1 MEGQNISE
9 ACNRVG
15 LTLMKTLAQND
26 SGNIF
31 ISPFSLAN
39 AITMLYCGAR
49 TETAT
54 EIKEILQ
61 FQNMSEQEL
70 RSSFD
75 LLLSTVAK
83 SSDSYSLEC
92 ANAAMM
98 PKNFPIHSQYKKD
111 LEESFHALFVDVNF
125 AKDPELAVAQVNQWV
140 KDKTKGMI
148 EELIDS
154 LSPLTV
160 MVILNAVYFKGTWEY
175 QFQKKKTSRE
185 NFYNNGEA
193 GNSKKVDMM
202 HLKEVFEYVEESTF
216 QALKLPYKG
225 KDIAMMILLPC
236 TKKGLA
242 ELESQLSPTYVEDL
256 AKAMRNAKVKVSL
269 PKFRVEYA
277 ISLVDTLKSLGMRKA
292 FNDGEADL
300 TGICDL
306 KGIYVSEIF
315 HKAVIEVNEEG
326 SEAAAAT
333 AVVLAVRSRRPPP
346 EPEFTVNHPFLFTIY
361 NTKNNLNLF
370 TGRITEL

>member
-1 MEGQNISE
+1 
-9 ACNRVG
+9 
-15 LTLMKTLAQND
+15 MKTLAQSD

-61 FQNMSEQEL
+61 FQNMSEEEL

-75 LLLSTVAK
+75 LLLSVVEK

-98 PKNFPIHSQYKKD
+98 PKNFPIHGQYKKD

-148 EELIDS
+148 EELIDF

-160 MVILNAVYFKGTWEY
+160 MVILNAVYFKGTWEH
-175 QFQKKKTSRE
+175 QFEKKKTSRE
-185 NFYNNGEA
+185 KFYNNGEE

-202 HLKEVFEYVEESTF
+202 HMKEVFEYVEESTF

-225 KDIAMMILLPC
+225 KDIAMMILLPRS
-236 TKKGLA
+236 KKGLA
-242 ELESQLSPTYVEDL
+242 ELESQLTPTYVEDL
-256 AKAMRNAKVKVSL
+256 AKEMRNVKVKVSL
-269 PKFRVEYA
+269 PKFRIEYA
-277 ISLVDTLKSLGMRKA
+277 KSLVSTLKSLGMRKA

-300 TGICDL
+300 TGICDVE
-306 KGIYVSEIF
+306 GIYVSEIM

-333 AVVLAVRSRRPPP
+333 AVVIALRSMPRPD
-346 EPEFTVNHPFLFTIY
+346 PEFTVNHPFLFAIY